1 MPPSSLLNKAK
12 DLGFIACG
20 FSEPKRP
27 LYFNQFSAWISDR
40 KNASMSWLE
49 RNMDVRADPSR
60 LLSGCRTVI
69 TLAYPYSSKKPGTV
83 DGFTVSR
90 YSQPGEADYHIR
102 LKDLCSVL
110 LGVVEEA
117 YPRSHSRICVDSA
130 PLLERSYAC
139 SAGIGFIGKNNML
152 IIPGYGSYVYLA
164 EILTT
169 APIDMASLEPME
181 NRCGT
186 CTLCVDSCP
195 TGALERPF
203 CLDASKC
210 LSYLSIED
218 KGKIDKETGIRMGDC
233 FFGCDRCQ
241 EVCPLNG
248 KEGSTLNSLP
258 STDAFLEMDDHEFER
273 RFGKTAFARVGLEKL
288 KTNIQGVRS

>member
-1 MPPSSLLNKAK
+1 MISSLPDKAK

-27 LYFNQFSAWISDR
+27 LYLDQFSTWVSDR
-40 KNASMSWLE
+40 KNAGMSWLE
-49 RNMDVRADPSR
+49 RNMDIREDPSR
-60 LLSGCRTVI
+60 LLSGCRTI
-69 TLAYPYSSKKPGTV
+69 ISLAYPYPCQKPGTV

-90 YSQPGEADYHIR
+90 YSQPGETDYHIR
-102 LKDLCSVL
+102 LKDLCRVL
-110 LGVVEEA
+110 LDVVEEA
-117 YPRSHSRICVDSA
+117 YSGSHSRICVDSA

-139 SAGIGFIGKNNML
+139 SSGIGFLGKNNML

-169 APIDMASLEPME
+169 IPIDTASLEPMD
-181 NRCGT
+181 NQCGT

-203 CLDASKC
+203 YLDASKC

-218 KGKIDKETGIRMGDC
+218 KGKINEETGIKMGDC

-241 EVCPLNG
+241 EVCPLNQ
-248 KEGSTLNSLP
+248 KESLTQIFLP
-258 STDAFLEMDDHEFER
+258 STDEFLEMDDKEFR
-273 RFGKTAFARVGLEKL
+273 KRFGKTALARAGLEKL
-288 KTNIQGVRS
+288 KTNIQGVRF

>member
-1 MPPSSLLNKAK
+1 MISSLPDKAK

-27 LYFNQFSAWISDR
+27 LYFDQFSAWISDC
-40 KNASMSWLE
+40 KNAGMSWLE
-49 RNMDVRADPSR
+49 RNIDVREDPSR
-60 LLSGCRTVI
+60 LLNNCRTVI
-69 TLAYPYSSKKPGTV
+69 TLAYSYPSQKPGTV

-90 YSQPGEADYHIR
+90 YSQPGEADYHVR
-102 LKDLCSVL
+102 LKGLCGAL
-110 LGVVEEA
+110 LNVVEEA
-117 YPRSHSRICVDSA
+117 YPKSHSRVCVDSA

-139 SAGIGFIGKNNML
+139 SSGIGFVGKNNML

-181 NRCGT
+181 NRCGA

-203 CLDASKC
+203 YLDASKC

-218 KGKIDKETGIRMGDC
+218 KGKIDEETGIRMCDC

-241 EVCPLNG
+241 EVCPLNE
-248 KEGSTLNSLP
+248 KEGSTQISLP
-258 STDAFLEMDDHEFER
+258 STDAFLEMDDNEFKK
-273 RFGKTAFARVGLEKL
+273 RFGKTAFARAGLEKL
-288 KTNIQGVRS
+288 KTNIQGMRS

>member
-1 MPPSSLLNKAK
+1 MISSLPDKAK

-27 LYFNQFSAWISDR
+27 LYFDQFSAWISDC
-40 KNASMSWLE
+40 KNAGMSWLE
-49 RNMDVRADPSR
+49 RNIDVREDPSR
-60 LLSGCRTVI
+60 LLNNCRTVI
-69 TLAYPYSSKKPGTV
+69 TLAYSYPSQKPGTV

-90 YSQPGEADYHIR
+90 YSQPGEADYHFM
-102 LKDLCSVL
+102 LKGLCEAL
-110 LGVVEEA
+110 LSVVEEA
-117 YPRSHSRICVDSA
+117 YPGSHSRVCVDSA

-139 SAGIGFIGKNNML
+139 SSGIGFVGKNNML

-181 NRCGT
+181 NRCGA

-203 CLDASKC
+203 YLDASKC

-218 KGKIDKETGIRMGDC
+218 KGKIDEETGIRMGDC

-248 KEGSTLNSLP
+248 KEGSTQISLP
-258 STDAFLEMDDHEFER
+258 STDAFLEMDDNEFKK
-273 RFGKTAFARVGLEKL
+273 RFGKTAFARAGLEKL
-288 KTNIQGVRS
+288 KTNIQGVRA

>member
-1 MPPSSLLNKAK
+1 MISSLPDKAK

-27 LYFNQFSAWISDR
+27 LYFDQFSAWISDR
-40 KNASMSWLE
+40 KNAGMSWLE
-49 RNMDVRADPSR
+49 RNMDVREDPSR

-69 TLAYPYSSKKPGTV
+69 TLAYPYPSKKPGTV

-90 YSQPGEADYHIR
+90 YSQPGKADYHFR
-102 LKDLCSVL
+102 LKGLCGAL
-110 LGVVEEA
+110 LSVVEEA
-117 YPRSHSRICVDSA
+117 YPGSHSRVCVDSA

-139 SAGIGFIGKNNML
+139 SSGIGFMGKNNML

-181 NRCGT
+181 NRCGA

-203 CLDASKC
+203 YLDASKC

-218 KGKIDKETGIRMGDC
+218 KGKIDEETGIRMGDC

-241 EVCPLNG
+241 EVCPLNE
-248 KEGSTLNSLP
+248 KEGSTQISLP
-258 STDAFLEMDDHEFER
+258 STDVFLEMDDNEFKK
-273 RFGKTAFARVGLEKL
+273 RFGKTAFARAGLEKL
-288 KTNIQGVRS
+288 KTNIQGVRA